1 MADSIKIVLADDHSL
16 FAEGIAM
23 LLNSIDGLEVVGI
36 GNNGRD
42 VLMLLK
48 EKSCDLALL
57 DVHMPVMDGIEASKQ
72 IKNLYPHI
80 QIIALTM
87 EDEPSVIE
95 KMKQAGATGYVLKTA
110 DKPTLHK
117 AILTAMQ
124 EANVAVTN
132 HLPAKKLSP
141 HNDKMQGADRE
152 VKILLHTLTEREI
165 EILHLIAQGHSTP
178 QMANKLNISPKTVE
192 THRKNMLKKVKVKNI
207 MGLINYGI
215 QHGIIKIKT

>member
-1 MADSIKIVLADDHSL
+1 MADSIKIVLADDHPL

-36 GNNGRD
+36 GSNGREA
-42 VLMLLK
+42 LLLLK
-48 EKSCDLALL
+48 EKACHLALL
-57 DVHMPVMDGIEASKQ
+57 DVHMPVMDGVEASKH
-72 IKNLYPHI
+72 IKSLYPHI

-124 EANVAVTN
+124 AADATLTN
-132 HLPAKKLSP
+132 HLPAKKISP
-141 HNDKMQGADRE
+141 HDDNMQGLGKQAE
-152 VKILLHTLTEREI
+152 IALHSLTDREI

-178 QMANKLNISPKTVE
+178 QIADKLNISPKTVE

-207 MGLINYGI
+207 MGLISYGI
-215 QHGIIKIKT
+215 QHGVIKIKT